1 MEGAA
6 LLDPERLEQ
15 YLIADASHLG
25 VHHVH
30 AIERFAN
37 GLSSLSCRVEVETDS
52 GPTTWVLRAEP
63 DHGVIPPY
71 DIVWES
77 GLLARVGESGLP
89 VPGIVHVE
97 ADEHALGH
105 RFALMTFIDGEVYQS
120 LDHRFEDDPALKK
133 SVQTRFVEM
142 LARIHQ
148 TEDHGLAGF
157 DNGPSSARALVAVCR
172 QRLADT
178 EIMPKPLLR
187 HALDVLDR
195 LAPECERL
203 VLIHGDYR
211 LPNLK
216 WWDGEIVGVLDWELA
231 RVGDPVSDLAFTQT
245 VGAGPCA
252 VENELA
258 DYYCELTGET
268 IDERRVVYYQTLE
281 LVKGS
286 IIGLAGAHDLA
297 SGGTDLRLLS
307 VAAMGATAEPIVSM
321 LESQLELAEEMDA

>member
-1 MEGAA
+1 MAEAV

-15 YLIADASHLG
+15 YLTADASHLG
-25 VHHVH
+25 VRHVH
-30 AIERFAN
+30 SIERFTN
-37 GLSSLSCRVEVETDS
+37 GLSSLSCRVGVETDS
-52 GPTTWVLRAEP
+52 GPATWVLRAEP

-71 DIVWES
+71 DIAWES
-77 GLLARVGESGLP
+77 RLLARVGKAGLP
-89 VPGIVHVE
+89 VPGLVHVE
-97 ADEHALGH
+97 TDEHALGH
-105 RFALMTFIDGEVYQS
+105 RFALMTYVDGEVYRS
-120 LDHRFEDDPALKK
+120 LDTRFDDDPALKK

-148 TEDHGLAGF
+148 TQDHGLAGF
-157 DNGPSSARALVAVCR
+157 DDGPSSARALVAVCR
-172 QRLADT
+172 RRLADT

-203 VLIHGDYR
+203 VLLHGDYR

-216 WWDGEIVGVLDWELA
+216 WRDGEIVGVLDWELA

-258 DYYCELTGET
+258 EYYCELTGET
-268 IDERRVVYYQTLE
+268 VDERRIVYYQTLE
-281 LVKGS
+281 LLKSS
-286 IIGLAGAHDLA
+286 IIGLAGAHDVVT
-297 SGGTDLRLLS
+297 GGTDLRLLS
-307 VAAMGATAEPIVSM
+307 VAALGATAEPIVAM
-321 LESQLELAEEMDA
+321 LESQLELAEEMNT